1 MATTVQLNKK
11 TKEELLIVKARLEQE
26 TGKKHT
32 LDDAIRWLIEKE
44 RSPSVEERLKTINE
58 SLGVIKDLEI
68 SLDELTNLR
77 KERSSRFE
85 DI

>member
-26 TGKKHT
+26 TGKKHS

-58 SLGVIKDLEI
+58 SFGVIKDLEI
-68 SLDELTNLR
+68 TLDELTNLR

>member
-1 MATTVQLNKK
+1 MATTLQLNKK

-32 LDDAIRWLIEKE
+32 LDDAIRWLIEKD
-44 RSPSVEERLKTINE
+44 RNPNVDERLKNTNE
-58 SLGVIKDLEI
+58 SFGVIKDLEI
-68 SLDELTNLR
+68 TLDDLTSLR

>member
-1 MATTVQLNKK
+1 MATTVQLNNK

-44 RSPSVEERLKTINE
+44 RSPSIEERIKVTSE
-58 SLGVIKDLEI
+58 SFGVIKDLGITLGDLEI
-68 SLDELTNLR
+68 LR